1 MKIYRFRLDDEILH
15 GVLDG
20 ETLHPL
26 RGPLFGAHEIEDRAV
41 PLGGVTVLAPVL
53 PSKIVA
59 VGLNYRD
66 HAAERGHPLPDEPLL
81 FIKPSTA
88 VIGPHEMIIYPKMSK
103 RVDYEGELACV
114 IGRQASHLTEADR
127 VEDYILGYTCFNDV
141 TARDLQAK
149 DKQFTR
155 AKSFDTFAAIGPC
168 IVTGLDPSDLAIKT
182 FLNGK
187 LRQSSRTK
195 NLIFPVPFLVRFI
208 SNIMTLLPG
217 DVITTGTPAGIGP
230 MHPGDVVD
238 VQIEGI
244 GTLSNQVLRVSES
257 V

>member
-1 MKIYRFRLDDEILH
+1 MKIYRFRLDDEIYH

-20 ETLHPL
+20 EALHPL
-26 RGPLFGAHEIEDRAV
+26 RGPLFGAHEIENRSV
-41 PLGGVTVLAPVL
+41 PIGGVTVLAPVL

-66 HAAERGHPLPDEPLL
+66 HAAERGNPLPEEPLL

-114 IGRQASHLTEADR
+114 IGRQASYLTEADR

-141 TARDLQAK
+141 TARDLQDK

-230 MHPGDVVD
+230 MHPGDGVD
-238 VQIEGI
+238 IQIEGI
-244 GTLSNQVLRVSES
+244 GTLSNRVLRVSES

>member
-1 MKIYRFRLDDEILH
+1 MKIYRFRLEDEILH

-20 ETLHPL
+20 EALHPIV
-26 RGPLFGAHEIEDRAV
+26 GPLFGDYVVSDRSI
-41 PLGGVTVLAPVL
+41 PLGRVAVLAPVL
-53 PSKIVA
+53 PSKVVA
-59 VGLNYRD
+59 VGLNYKD
-66 HAAERGHPLPDEPLL
+66 HAAERGNPLPEEPLL

-88 VIGPHEMIIYPKMSK
+88 IIGPHDMIVYPEMSK
-103 RVDYEGELACV
+103 RVDYEGELALV
-114 IGRQASHLTEADR
+114 IGRTAAHLTEADR
-127 VEDYILGYTCFNDV
+127 PEDYILGFTCFNDV
-141 TARDLQAK
+141 TARDLQVR

-168 IVTGLDPSDLAIKT
+168 IATGVDFAALDIKT

-187 LRQSSRTK
+187 LRQSSNTR

-208 SNIMTLLPG
+208 SHIMTLLPG

-230 MHPGDVVD
+230 MHPGDAVD

-244 GTLSNQVLRVSES
+244 GTLSNRVLKVSES
-257 V
+257 H